1 MKNNSIF
8 SRNRKINN
16 PFKKRNSPSSKSHS
30 HSVHQQNV
38 ISALGGMPHDF
49 DFDFQSA
56 TETPTVCSSRRSS
69 IYSISSIQ
77 SQSMG
82 QIHNVYTYY
91 PTNYPVTTEKHH
103 HHHHKNQCCHD
114 SNCKKAK
121 KEKRNSSDS
130 YNPRQ
135 SFIGFK
141 LWIRLTMVKVRRTFR

>member
-8 SRNRKINN
+8 SRNRKIHN

-56 TETPTVCSSRRSS
+56 TETPT
-69 IYSISSIQ
+69 
-77 SQSMG
+77 
-82 QIHNVYTYY
+82 
-91 PTNYPVTTEKHH
+91 
-103 HHHHKNQCCHD
+103 
-114 SNCKKAK
+114 KAK

-141 LWIRLTMVKVRRTFR
+141 LWFRLTM